1 MHHSVLH
8 SHFDTLTFMEHSIT
22 IRYSIIVSI
31 YCHIDM
37 YRRSLQSSQV
47 YEISDYQNARYV
59 SSNEAVWRILEFPIH
74 ERDPPVQQLAVHLEN
89 GQRVYFTEETAID
102 RASGDPPKTTLT
114 VLCPMSEG
122 RLCQDFI
129 VHGCPKI
136 LYLEK

>member
-1 MHHSVLH
+1 M
-8 SHFDTLTFMEHSIT
+8 

-47 YEISDYQNARYV
+47 YEISDYQNACYV